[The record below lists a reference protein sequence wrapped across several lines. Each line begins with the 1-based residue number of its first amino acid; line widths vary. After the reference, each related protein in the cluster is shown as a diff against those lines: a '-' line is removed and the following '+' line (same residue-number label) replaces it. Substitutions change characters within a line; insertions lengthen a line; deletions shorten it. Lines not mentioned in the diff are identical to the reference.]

1 MAELTVL
8 LRRYQS
14 GDRAALDEL
23 MPMVYR
29 ELLRLAQRQ
38 IGREQGPIT
47 LQSTAL
53 VHEAYLKLAGSQP
66 PQARDRAHFLAIAAR
81 LMRQILV
88 DHARG
93 RKRAKRNPEV
103 LLPLDIS
110 MDASLPAGSAAA
122 VIDLADALQDLAG
135 DNSRRAEL
143 IEMHYF
149 GGLTA
154 EESAIALEISVHI
167 VRKEIRL
174 GQAWLRRRM
183 AAI

>member
-8 LRRYQS
+8 LQRYQS

-38 IGREQGPIT
+38 IGREQGPVT
-47 LQSTAL
+47 LQTTAL

-66 PQARDRAHFLAIAAR
+66 PEARDRAHFLAIAAR

-93 RKRAKRNPEV
+93 RKRGKRDPGAIV
-103 LLPLDIS
+103 PLDIS
-110 MDASLPAGSAAA
+110 LDSYLPAGPAAA
-122 VIDLADALQDLAG
+122 VIDLGDALQDLAS
-135 DNSRRAEL
+135 DNTRRAEL

-154 EESAIALEISVHI
+154 EESAVALGLSVHM

-174 GQAWLRRRM
+174 GQAWLRQRL